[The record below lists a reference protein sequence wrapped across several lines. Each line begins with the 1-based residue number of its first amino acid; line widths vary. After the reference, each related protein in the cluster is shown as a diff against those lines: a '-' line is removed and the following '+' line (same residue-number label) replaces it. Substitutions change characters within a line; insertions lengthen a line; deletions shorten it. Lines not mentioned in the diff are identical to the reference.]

1 MFFWLL
7 DKADRRSSLVGGGV
21 CDCYLLLF
29 VVQQFNN
36 CDRVLCVCHQKLET
50 KFQQIKVFFDDLD
63 GERSKNQSVKT
74 VQRPVLAAADSQY
87 FFVLSVSHIKTT
99 IRLVQS
105 IG

>member
-36 CDRVLCVCHQKLET
+36 CDRVCVCHQKLRN
-50 KFQQIKVFFDDLD
+50 QISAN
-63 GERSKNQSVKT
+63 SKSFLMILMAND
-74 VQRPVLAAADSQY
+74 RRINL
-87 FFVLSVSHIKTT
+87 
-99 IRLVQS
+99 
-105 IG
+105 

>member
-1 MFFWLL
+1 MSFWLL

-36 CDRVLCVCHQKLET
+36 CDRVCVCHQKLET